1 MWPKSPTRR
10 RASSGGS
17 GVSAAT
23 VAPHRPSADRHKP
36 QLAGRTPLLG
46 FRQIA
51 GITLPPVRDNLRQ
64 HNNLCRRDFG
74 DGNRV
79 IQLTARPGVPG
90 RTDVYGTLAGKS
102 ALPGPVVSR

>member
-1 MWPKSPTRR
+1 M
-10 RASSGGS
+10 SG
-17 GVSAAT
+17 AT
-23 VAPHRPSADRHKP
+23 VAPHRPSADRRKP

-46 FRQIA
+46 FRHIA

-79 IQLTARPGVPG
+79 IQLQAYRGELMFT
-90 RTDVYGTLAGKS
+90 
-102 ALPGPVVSR
+102 GPWPENWPYLGVSR